1 MPYVAPISAQH
12 WLVHYSRQNKIYIPD
27 IDSSISQLECSCPV
41 HAIPFFEC
49 PIPCELESGCHLIEV
64 LQLESRIRVPRVKL
78 PSNPESKAGVKLGE
92 GKPENQNAA
101 VIFCFN
107 EAIQSIDMNQVRT

>member
-1 MPYVAPISAQH
+1 MRS
-12 WLVHYSRQNKIYIPD
+12 
-27 IDSSISQLECSCPV
+27 CSCN
-41 HAIPFFEC
+41 
-49 PIPCELESGCHLIEV
+49 LE
-64 LQLESRIRVPRVKL
+64 RVPRVRL

-107 EAIQSIDMNQVRT
+107 EAIQSIDMNQVRTSDRAHIPDSMTIKLYQHTTNDNSL